1 MKPTV
6 SVIIPV
12 YNGAAEVCRAID
24 SALAQVN
31 CEVEVIVLNDGSKD
45 NTRTVLDEY
54 GDKIRAIHQE
64 NSGLAQ
70 TRNNGISAARG
81 EWVAFLDHDDYW
93 KPDKLSEQLKAAE
106 RTGADVVY
114 TNAGNF
120 GDVDRVADLRS
131 EPSGMLE
138 GDLLEPLLLDNFIVV
153 SSVMIRRSV
162 IDKFKG
168 FNASLPCV
176 EDWDLWLRLSA
187 NGVRFA
193 AVREPVTK
201 YQWRAGSMSKN
212 YELMRT
218 TRQRI
223 VGDALKT
230 ERARA
235 LGWSVRRRALASIES
250 CSAWFLAAS
259 SPRRAIAW
267 YANSLWYWPFDMN
280 SWKGVVKGCLGRS

>member
-12 YNGAAEVCRAID
+12 YNGAAEVRRAID
-24 SALAQVN
+24 SALEQRN
-31 CEVEVIVLNDGSKD
+31 CDVEVIVLNDGSKD
-45 NTRTVLDEY
+45 DTRTVLDAY
-54 GDKIRAIHQE
+54 GDRIRAIHQP

-70 TRNNGISAARG
+70 TRNNGISAATG

-93 KPDKLSEQLKAAE
+93 TAEKLSDQLKAAE

-120 GDVDRVADLRS
+120 GDVGRVAELRS
-131 EPSGMLE
+131 EPSAMLE

-153 SSVMIRRSV
+153 SSVMIKRKV
-162 IDKFKG
+162 IQEHNG

-187 NGVRFA
+187 HGIRFA
-193 AVREPVTK
+193 AVREPVTM

-212 YELMRT
+212 FELMRT
-218 TRQRI
+218 TRKRI
-223 VGDALKT
+223 VGEALKT
-230 ERARA
+230 ERAGK
-235 LGWSVRRRALASIES
+235 LPWSVRRRAMASIES
-250 CSAWFLAAS
+250 CSAWFLAGS
-259 SPRRAIAW
+259 SPRKAIGW
-267 YANSLWYWPFDMN
+267 YMNSLWYWPFDVN